1 MNVQTC
7 PSEQVGRRDL
17 MSASAGHS
25 LGQMVRKTG
34 DRKADFTPLNPPL
47 SSHCHSLVLNV
58 PDSKQAVL

>member
-25 LGQMVRKTG
+25 QGSKVGKTG
-34 DRKADFTPLNPPL
+34 DRKADFTPVTLHYLPTLP
-47 SSHCHSLVLNV
+47 
-58 PDSKQAVL
+58 

>member
-25 LGQMVRKTG
+25 LGSKVRKTG
-34 DRKADFTPLNPPL
+34 DRKADFTPLTLHYHPTAIAW
-47 SSHCHSLVLNV
+47 CV

>member
-25 LGQMVRKTG
+25 LGSKVRKTG
-34 DRKADFTPLNPPL
+34 DRKADFYSSNPPL
-47 SSHCHSLVLNV
+47 SSHTAIAWCV